1 MKTNRRHGSRVSFRR
16 LDPDRCDWAAMD
28 AFGDRVVFQTREW
41 LTFLERTQRGE
52 PVVAAVD
59 VDGEAVG
66 YFTGL
71 VVRRGGLP
79 ILGSPFPGWTTDWM
93 GFNLGDGVSRAA
105 VASALPQF
113 AFGDAGCLHVELRDR
128 RLRDED
134 IRGLPFSRKEVRT
147 FELDLARSDDEL
159 LGGMTSACR
168 RAIKKSER
176 VDVGVEE
183 AADEEFADEYH
194 SQLVDVFAR
203 QGLTPTYGADRVREL
218 IRCLHPSGRL
228 LLLRA
233 RRPDGACIATAI
245 FPALN
250 GTAYFWGG
258 ASRRNDQIMRP
269 NEALFWY
276 AMRYW
281 RDRGMTTLD
290 LGGGGDY
297 KRKYG
302 VREVRVPGLAASRVP
317 GLMILRDTAAHVLTH
332 PWLRRPG
339 ARAGRPA

>member
-1 MKTNRRHGSRVSFRR
+1 
-16 LDPDRCDWAAMD
+16 MD
-28 AFGDRVVFQTREW
+28 AFADRVVFQTREW
-41 LTFLERTQRGE
+41 LTFLERTQRGQAI
-52 PVVAAVD
+52 VAAVE
-59 VDGEAVG
+59 VDGEAAG
-66 YFTGL
+66 YFTGV

-93 GFNLGDGVSRAA
+93 GFNLVDGVSRAV
-105 VASALPQF
+105 VASALPHF
-113 AFGDAGCLHVELRDR
+113 AFGVARCLHVEFRDR

-134 IRGLPFSRKEVRT
+134 VRGLGFSRREVRT

-159 LGGMTSACR
+159 LRGMTSACR
-168 RAIKKSER
+168 RAIKKAER
-176 VDVGVEE
+176 VGVVVEE
-183 AADEEFADEYH
+183 ARDEGFADAYY
-194 SQLVDVFAR
+194 SQLVEVFAR
-203 QGLTPTYGADRVREL
+203 QSLAPTYGVDRVREL
-218 IRCLHPSGRL
+218 IRCLHPTGRL

-245 FPALN
+245 FPAMN

-258 ASRRNDQIMRP
+258 ASRRSDQILRP

-281 RDRGMTTLD
+281 RDRGLTTLD

-302 VREVRVPGLAASRVP
+302 VREIHVPALAVSRVP
-317 GLMILRDTAAHVLTH
+317 GLMILRNTAAQVLTY
-332 PWLRRPG
+332 PWLRRRGLRG
-339 ARAGRPA
+339 AGASAVNEAETDDAGAG